1 VPAVTESNHDI
12 KICTVPAVTEPNHD
26 TKTCTVPAVTE
37 SNHDIK
43 IGTEPAV
50 TESNHDVKKRTDKPS
65 WLFLTVNMQYPIADA
80 CANMN
85 KLQCTH
91 CGS

>member
-12 KICTVPAVTEPNHD
+12 KIG
-26 TKTCTVPAVTE
+26 TVPAVTE

-43 IGTEPAV
+43 IGTVPAV
-50 TESNHDVKKRTDKPS
+50 TESNHDSKKRTYKPC